1 MMRESRRMALAA
13 LAGCAVLAASPLR
26 AADPWPSRPLK
37 ILVPYSAGSVT
48 DVIVRRIAERL
59 SARIGQPVVI
69 DNRPGA
75 SGTIGLAA
83 GLKAQPDGHTLIV
96 GSTSNVS
103 VSPALGIRGA
113 FDPAKD
119 FVPVAMYMKTPI
131 VLLVHPSLGV
141 RTLRD
146 LVRVARARAE
156 PLQYATGGQTST
168 THFLSEMLQRSTG
181 AQLTHVPY
189 KGSTPAL
196 FAVLSGEVPIG
207 FDFPATCSAHV
218 AAGKLHALL
227 VSGRTP
233 VPLLPG
239 VPTAIEAGY
248 PDLDLVAW
256 AGFLAPPGTPRAVVE
271 RVHSELAQVI
281 GSPDMEERLRAEG
294 SALERLSPEAF
305 RAYIQADQAKWV
317 RIVKE
322 TGITAEQ

>member
-1 MMRESRRMALAA
+1 MRETRRRVLAVMAGGAALAA
-13 LAGCAVLAASPLR
+13 ASIR

-48 DVIVRRIAERL
+48 DVIVRRLSERL

-83 GLKAQPDGHTLIV
+83 GLKAPPDGHTLII

-103 VSPALGIRGA
+103 VSPALGVRGA

-141 RTLRD
+141 RTVRD
-146 LVRVARARAE
+146 LVRIATARAE

-168 THFLSEMLQRSTG
+168 THFLSEMFQRSTG
-181 AQLTHVPY
+181 TRLLHVPY

-207 FDFPATCSAHV
+207 FDFPATCAAHV

-239 VPTAIEAGY
+239 VPTAIEAGL

-256 AGFLAPPGTPRAVVE
+256 AGFLSPPATPRAIVE
-271 RVHSELAQVI
+271 RMHAELAQVI
-281 GSPDMEERLRAEG
+281 AAPEMAERLRAEG
-294 SALERLSPEAF
+294 SSLERQSPDEF
-305 RAYIQADQAKWV
+305 RTYIQADQAKWV

-322 TGITAEQ
+322 TGITAEP